1 MKPEETPIGRT
12 PEEDAVFFGGEPD
25 ASDER
30 EVLALGW
37 AAIDGSADQA
47 AIERLGQLVN
57 TQPEA
62 KEAFES
68 ILALDRGLH
77 TLFGTAGSA
86 APVPLPGN
94 LPMGS

>member
-1 MKPEETPIGRT
+1 MKPEETPCNR
-12 PEEDAVFFGGEPD
+12 PSSDDLAFFGNAPD
-25 ASDER
+25 VSDDG

-47 AIERLGQLVN
+47 AIERLGQLVKS
-57 TQPEA
+57 QPKA

-77 TLFGTAGSA
+77 TLFGTTDSA
-86 APVPLPGN
+86 AAVQLPGN
-94 LPMGS
+94 LSMGS